1 MSSKDESIEVKIES
15 ENKDEK
21 EENDENFNNIYASSD
36 FFMNIIPK
44 TLTKEKF
51 DKYYTE
57 LYLKK
62 LYSIKNLLEIEPK
75 SISELQNTLIFFSK
89 IKKNFYVGAGK
100 ILVSIKP
107 QDTLENINYFS
118 LRSWCQST
126 IDKPMTEWPNHIFT
140 LAHSAYLHMINS
152 QKDQC
157 ISLLGKMG
165 TGKTFNA
172 LKIIQY
178 LFFISSKQE
187 IIREQYDIINK
198 GIKLMQLIG
207 NIYQKENV
215 ENNSCGFVFHI
226 GFKNNDICI
235 FDLDSEILDMTL
247 PFSENGR
254 SFTLLH
260 GFLLTQ
266 EKCFNIKHSDF
277 NFFKKYNT
285 IFQENNKEE
294 YDYYQ
299 KRDIEN
305 FKIFSELCQI
315 FLTEN
320 EYIDILNLF
329 YIILLCNQVTILK
342 NYRYINGVKKE
353 IYFIGEDGIT
363 HRISNILGVNVNE
376 FMSIFFDDMDY
387 SLEKHKN
394 ILVAFMKY
402 SYYCIHDFILNKIK
416 KKLKAVFSSYNNNK
430 SNDNNN
436 NKDNNVNINNKKIIY
451 IHIIDFPGEKKDQTL
466 GGMTLN
472 YANECLYLYS
482 ISNYTAMLS
491 ILEKN
496 NIRLKKFQAP
506 YSYDIMKSLV
516 NNNGLLTF
524 LNSDPHKKGIKF
536 EELLTKSDNIPS
548 IIQYIEKKQLI
559 NVHYTLLSSCYFFQD
574 LLKESKTLIINKSM
588 IKLFKSCGN
597 TVLSQT
603 TLVTVHKHFVISEYI
618 NNKLKYLFCG
628 IEDLEPFIVNCVSYK
643 DVIKANEKYNYNKNI
658 FNEKRNIIMNTLN
671 WIWYGFEEWIS
682 LDDFLDEFYQDFVD
696 IKNHYLYHKDINRN
710 KINTNTNTNSRIDL
724 DNNNNINKTTNNN
737 NITKK
742 RNILNDKGNKKEKVE
757 EIISVFNF
765 NNEVMIGSF
774 FLIMKK
780 GTFNLLKLIEKT
792 LLINISNSEKEV
804 DLDIEQI
811 KQLPIPKNLLNQL
824 IKEHKERKEF
834 FNKRKEQKKQKEIE
848 KIPYSYINEKNM
860 EELYIPGNKIINFQ
874 ILSPTIFKN
883 LKNIN
888 INYYHINNLL
898 NKKKLEE
905 NNKNN
910 IIIPKSQNEYQN
922 LKIFFD
928 ENNELNSNLYDK
940 EPIIEFIINIQ
951 RMYRGYII
959 RKKFTNIYKYVKYYL
974 KILQSYIRG
983 FLLRT
988 KFTRFINCL
997 KKIVF
1002 IQLFYK
1008 KYFKKKIKA
1017 IELIQKNFRIYFKD
1031 KIAKINRNYQK
1042 GISNFFMNGF
1052 SDEKNKIKNNISYQ
1066 QKKKFLMALNNIK
1079 KQNYNKEINDK
1090 SNNISKSNNNSKID
1104 DYSKTKNKKYY
1115 NEVKKIKR
1123 EEVKDITNKF
1133 LKETNRAKIINTL
1146 LYNKDFMI
1154 DADEKFN
1161 TDYYRTIYKTKFV
1174 YPTIRKNRKKN
1185 GETGRDQM
1193 RLEDRL
1199 IQYGEDKKLKHLLNN
1214 FKFHEEEC
1222 KKCSFKPKINEYE
1235 FEDSFYERNLKF
1247 MEAKRLKLEY
1257 NKIKDEE
1264 TFRYE
1269 CTFKP
1274 RINNNNIKRTLD
1286 DLFLWQEKINKEKE
1300 EMKQLYEEFTEKQI
1314 QNLKNFKPKINYY
1327 TNMKYLEKMAEKMK
1341 FEENKNNTKN
1351 SESKSS
1357 HLTTNGYIDIG
1368 FEYNVWPLHL
1378 KKDFN

>member
-100 ILVSIKP
+100 ILISIKP

-187 IIREQYDIINK
+187 IIRDQYDIINK

-416 KKLKAVFSSYNNNK
+416 KK
-430 SNDNNN
+430 
-436 NKDNNVNINNKKIIY
+436 I
-451 IHIIDFPGEKKDQTL
+451 
-466 GGMTLN
+466 
-472 YANECLYLYS
+472 
-482 ISNYTAMLS
+482 
-491 ILEKN
+491 
-496 NIRLKKFQAP
+496 
-506 YSYDIMKSLV
+506 
-516 NNNGLLTF
+516 
-524 LNSDPHKKGIKF
+524 
-536 EELLTKSDNIPS
+536 
-548 IIQYIEKKQLI
+548 
-559 NVHYTLLSSCYFFQD
+559 
-574 LLKESKTLIINKSM
+574 
-588 IKLFKSCGN
+588 
-597 TVLSQT
+597 
-603 TLVTVHKHFVISEYI
+603 
-618 NNKLKYLFCG
+618 
-628 IEDLEPFIVNCVSYK
+628 
-643 DVIKANEKYNYNKNI
+643 
-658 FNEKRNIIMNTLN
+658 
-671 WIWYGFEEWIS
+671 
-682 LDDFLDEFYQDFVD
+682 
-696 IKNHYLYHKDINRN
+696 
-710 KINTNTNTNSRIDL
+710 
-724 DNNNNINKTTNNN
+724 
-737 NITKK
+737 
-742 RNILNDKGNKKEKVE
+742 
-757 EIISVFNF
+757 
-765 NNEVMIGSF
+765 
-774 FLIMKK
+774 
-780 GTFNLLKLIEKT
+780 
-792 LLINISNSEKEV
+792 
-804 DLDIEQI
+804 
-811 KQLPIPKNLLNQL
+811 
-824 IKEHKERKEF
+824 
-834 FNKRKEQKKQKEIE
+834 
-848 KIPYSYINEKNM
+848 
-860 EELYIPGNKIINFQ
+860 
-874 ILSPTIFKN
+874 
-883 LKNIN
+883 
-888 INYYHINNLL
+888 
-898 NKKKLEE
+898 
-905 NNKNN
+905 
-910 IIIPKSQNEYQN
+910 
-922 LKIFFD
+922 
-928 ENNELNSNLYDK
+928 
-940 EPIIEFIINIQ
+940 
-951 RMYRGYII
+951 
-959 RKKFTNIYKYVKYYL
+959 
-974 KILQSYIRG
+974 
-983 FLLRT
+983 
-988 KFTRFINCL
+988 
-997 KKIVF
+997 
-1002 IQLFYK
+1002 
-1008 KYFKKKIKA
+1008 
-1017 IELIQKNFRIYFKD
+1017 
-1031 KIAKINRNYQK
+1031 
-1042 GISNFFMNGF
+1042 
-1052 SDEKNKIKNNISYQ
+1052 
-1066 QKKKFLMALNNIK
+1066 
-1079 KQNYNKEINDK
+1079 
-1090 SNNISKSNNNSKID
+1090 
-1104 DYSKTKNKKYY
+1104 
-1115 NEVKKIKR
+1115 
-1123 EEVKDITNKF
+1123 
-1133 LKETNRAKIINTL
+1133 
-1146 LYNKDFMI
+1146 
-1154 DADEKFN
+1154 
-1161 TDYYRTIYKTKFV
+1161 
-1174 YPTIRKNRKKN
+1174 
-1185 GETGRDQM
+1185 
-1193 RLEDRL
+1193 
-1199 IQYGEDKKLKHLLNN
+1199 
-1214 FKFHEEEC
+1214 
-1222 KKCSFKPKINEYE
+1222 
-1235 FEDSFYERNLKF
+1235 
-1247 MEAKRLKLEY
+1247 
-1257 NKIKDEE
+1257 
-1264 TFRYE
+1264 
-1269 CTFKP
+1269 
-1274 RINNNNIKRTLD
+1274 
-1286 DLFLWQEKINKEKE
+1286 
-1300 EMKQLYEEFTEKQI
+1300 
-1314 QNLKNFKPKINYY
+1314 
-1327 TNMKYLEKMAEKMK
+1327 
-1341 FEENKNNTKN
+1341 
-1351 SESKSS
+1351 KSS
-1357 HLTTNGYIDIG
+1357 I
-1368 FEYNVWPLHL
+1368 
-1378 KKDFN
+1378 